1 MIIAVIIIRTVML
14 TRLSPAMERRA
25 WRYCD
30 SSSTHSPKEIMMMQH
45 DNENGFARAFGGD
58 GGTVVRDNA
67 GVASLRCRQ

>member
-1 MIIAVIIIRTVML
+1 
-14 TRLSPAMERRA
+14 
-25 WRYCD
+25 
-30 SSSTHSPKEIMMMQH
+30 MMMQH